1 MRLAFALFAAVV
13 PLAAGCTANARATSD
28 PPVVV
33 NPGST
38 LAFAPSTIDVWRT
51 AGACGVSNPP
61 YSPAD
66 IYNLDAIGAQA
77 SGPLTALSVT
87 VENGS
92 VTIGTP
98 YDLALD
104 APIASTNPGGDSRAQ
119 NGASSDHVVSFQF
132 QWGAAHPGE
141 IDPSTLDAV
150 TATFLA
156 FPSHDGDP
164 LTVHYVLHFA
174 DQQTLDVTLSG
185 DMTSDLVGCGAG

>member
-132 QWGAAHPGE
+132 QWGAAHPE
-141 IDPSTLDAV
+141 RSIRARSTRSPPRSSPSLRT
-150 TATFLA
+150 TAIRSRST
-156 FPSHDGDP
+156 
-164 LTVHYVLHFA
+164 
-174 DQQTLDVTLSG
+174 
-185 DMTSDLVGCGAG
+185 TSCTSRISRRSTSPCPAT